1 VKLHVNLRSARY
13 VLGAAALSLLVAGCS
28 NAGTVPSVGGANL
41 SSQWS
46 QAKPDFSAARGVLS
60 SASTEAAAVPAE
72 TENSNPC
79 LHPKFPLICVKQGH
93 SSQLKIQ
100 VTCKR
105 GSQKISCGKV
115 QWSTKVSNPGLKA
128 SFKPNPGNPTTETVT
143 ASKTIKPAHY
153 YQLLSVKCSNASC
166 PKNQNFPIYVTP

>member
-1 VKLHVNLRSARY
+1 MTLHDNVGSARY
-13 VLGAAALSLLVAGCS
+13 ALGIAVLSLLVAGCS
-28 NAGTVPSVGGANL
+28 GAGTVPSAGANL
-41 SSQWS
+41 TGQWS
-46 QAKPDFSAARGVLS
+46 PSMPDSSAAQGVLS
-60 SASTEAAAVPAE
+60 GASTEPEAVPAE

-105 GSQKISCGKV
+105 NSKKISCGKV
-115 QWSTKVSNPGLKA
+115 QWSTKMSNPGLKG

-166 PKNQNFPIYVTP
+166 PKNQNLPVYVTK